1 MYTNVI
7 TNHCIRVFMSGTRLV
22 MQTTFDLDLNLVLR
36 LRYRVSCNNWSNIHA
51 SHAEFLQRLAQSA
64 VLDSNLFR
72 PAYFSTN
79 ELPAEAWLHG
89 RLDPSH
95 THL

>member
-1 MYTNVI
+1 MTSIDVNGLKV
-7 TNHCIRVFMSGTRLV
+7 TGT
-22 MQTTFDLDLNLVLR
+22 
-36 LRYRVSCNNWSNIHA
+36 RVSCNNWSNIHA

-72 PAYFSTN
+72 PAYFSTD

>member
-1 MYTNVI
+1 MFKTGNAVAKEL
-7 TNHCIRVFMSGTRLV
+7 TRVAIAQKNFGGVSKY
-22 MQTTFDLDLNLVLR
+22 R
-36 LRYRVSCNNWSNIHA
+36 LRVPTVSCNNWSNIHA

-64 VLDSNLFR
+64 RAVLDSNLFR
-72 PAYFSTN
+72 PAYFSTD